1 MKLHQD
7 SGEVTVVIDV
17 SYSAPID
24 EVKNFILN
32 EQCPFIESHTD
43 QGLIKFEWFFD
54 EATNTATLL
63 EVFSNAEAWEDLA
76 NKVIGTPVNIKF
88 GQLLKIEKMTVLGE
102 ATDNL
107 KEKLQ
112 AMNPVLKSYA
122 GGIN

>member
-63 EVFSNAEAWEDLA
+63 EVFLSL
-76 NKVIGTPVNIKF
+76 IHI
-88 GQLLKIEKMTVLGE
+88 
-102 ATDNL
+102 
-107 KEKLQ
+107 
-112 AMNPVLKSYA
+112 
-122 GGIN
+122 

>member
-24 EVKNFILN
+24 EVKDFILN
-32 EQCPFIESHTD
+32 EQCPFIESQTD

-54 EATNTATLL
+54 EAKNTATLL

-88 GQLLKIEKMTVLGE
+88 GQLFKIEKMTILGE